1 MTSIRNS
8 LLLLAKPAVG
18 LSLGVLHQP
27 NEMGCAIGHVRLN
40 CTEHAT
46 NYQAVR
52 SIPRREPALP
62 RFRRWV
68 VRVAAEPVPG
78 RVQRAG
84 EAAVVGRGARGG
96 GGGGGAGR
104 GGGGGAAGG
113 AGGAG
118 AAGAGAP
125 GAGAGPGAAGA
136 GAGAGGAGASGR
148 TDSASAFAPLTST
161 GSLAV
166 PSHTTNQR

>member
-78 RVQRAG
+78 RVQRA
-84 EAAVVGRGARGG
+84 
-96 GGGGGAGR
+96 
-104 GGGGGAAGG
+104 
-113 AGGAG
+113 
-118 AAGAGAP
+118 AGAP
-125 GAGAGPGAAGA
+125 PGAPVARERPGREPDLELPGREPDLELPGRA
-136 GAGAGGAGASGR
+136 RVPAEPVPAGGPTLR
-148 TDSASAFAPLTST
+148 APS
-161 GSLAV
+161 
-166 PSHTTNQR
+166 PR

>member
-78 RVQRAG
+78 RVQRAA
-84 EAAVVGRGARGG
+84 EAPLVARVARVARLRVRPVREPDLELPGRVRVPAEPVP
-96 GGGGGAGR
+96 
-104 GGGGGAAGG
+104 AGG
-113 AGGAG
+113 
-118 AAGAGAP
+118 P
-125 GAGAGPGAAGA
+125 TLP
-136 GAGAGGAGASGR
+136 
-148 TDSASAFAPLTST
+148 
-161 GSLAV
+161 
-166 PSHTTNQR
+166 

>member
-78 RVQRAG
+78 RGREPALELPGREPDLELPGRARVPA
-84 EAAVVGRGARGG
+84 EPVP
-96 GGGGGAGR
+96 
-104 GGGGGAAGG
+104 AGG
-113 AGGAG
+113 PTLR
-118 AAGAGAP
+118 AP
-125 GAGAGPGAAGA
+125 SP
-136 GAGAGGAGASGR
+136 R
-148 TDSASAFAPLTST
+148 
-161 GSLAV
+161 
-166 PSHTTNQR
+166 

>member
-1 MTSIRNS
+1 

-40 CTEHAT
+40 CAEHAT

-78 RVQRAG
+78 RVQRA
-84 EAAVVGRGARGG
+84 
-96 GGGGGAGR
+96 
-104 GGGGGAAGG
+104 
-113 AGGAG
+113 
-118 AAGAGAP
+118 AGAP
-125 GAGAGPGAAGA
+125 PVAPVARVRPGREPDPELPGREPDLELPGREPDLELPGRVRLRAEPVP
-136 GAGAGGAGASGR
+136 AGGLTLR
-148 TDSASAFAPLTST
+148 APS
-161 GSLAV
+161 
-166 PSHTTNQR
+166 PR